1 MEGETMESRSVV
13 VNDDCNSDDHQD
25 QPVWCEGVFRHPIIV
40 ILVPRK
46 RWIIL
51 LTWKYMD

>member
-1 MEGETMESRSVV
+1 MESRSVG
-13 VNDDCNSDDHQD
+13 VNDDHDSDEDKD

-46 RWIIL
+46 RWVIL
-51 LTWKYMD
+51 LT